1 MIFLS
6 LQNYSISPKYCHQYQ
21 KKCRSCPKLACIP
34 SFSPLFSTKSP
45 FSFLFSFIFLISSFR
60 HLFSFLSVISF
71 LLFPSSPFFSFRH
84 LFSFLSV
91 ISFLLFPSSPFF
103 SFRHLFSFLFLISS
117 FCHFF
122 SSLSLFFRSF
132 TSSPSP
138 SCPFSSTARCGGACL
153 VTVQSD
159 SVALLPRVSFPPF
172 LPSKTPSSLRFLPA
186 KHPKTG

>member
-6 LQNYSISPKYCHQYQ
+6 LQNYSISPKYGHQYQ

-84 LFSFLSV
+84 LFSFL
-91 ISFLLFPSSPFF
+91 
-103 SFRHLFSFLFLISS
+103 FLISS

-138 SCPFSSTARCGGACL
+138 SCPFSSTARCGGACF

-186 KHPKTG
+186 KYTKTG

>member
-6 LQNYSISPKYCHQYQ
+6 LQNYSISPKYSHQYP
-21 KKCRSCPKLACIP
+21 KKCRSCPKLAYIP
-34 SFSPLFSTKSP
+34 SFFPLFSTKSP

-60 HLFSFLSVISF
+60 HLFSFSHIFFLSS
-71 LLFPSSPFFSFRH
+71 LFFSFRH
-84 LFSFLSV
+84 LFSS
-91 ISFLLFPSSPFF
+91 
-103 SFRHLFSFLFLISS
+103 LFLIS
-117 FCHFF
+117 FCLF
-122 SSLSLFFRSF
+122 SLSLFFLSF

>member
-6 LQNYSISPKYCHQYQ
+6 LQNYSISPKYCHQYP
-21 KKCRSCPKLACIP
+21 KKCRSCPKLAYIP
-34 SFSPLFSTKSP
+34 SFFPLFSTKSP
-45 FSFLFSFIFLISSFR
+45 FSFLFSFIFLISSFC
-60 HLFSFLSVISF
+60 H
-71 LLFPSSPFFSFRH
+71 H
-84 LFSFLSV
+84 FSFLSV

>member
-6 LQNYSISPKYCHQYQ
+6 LQNYSISPKYCHQYP
-21 KKCRSCPKLACIP
+21 KKCRSCPKLAYFP
-34 SFSPLFSTKSP
+34 SFFPLFSTKCP
-45 FSFLFSFIFLISSFR
+45 LFFSLLFYFS
-60 HLFSFLSVISF
+60 HLF
-71 LLFPSSPFFSFRH
+71 FPSS
-84 LFSFLSV
+84 LF
-91 ISFLLFPSSPFF
+91 
-103 SFRHLFSFLFLISS
+103 FSFLFLIS
-117 FCHFF
+117 FCLF
-122 SSLSLFFRSF
+122 SLSLFFLSF

-138 SCPFSSTARCGGACL
+138 SFPFSSTARCGGACL

>member
-6 LQNYSISPKYCHQYQ
+6 LQNYSISPKYGHQYQ

-60 HLFSFLSVISF
+60 HLFSFLSV
-71 LLFPSSPFFSFRH
+71 
-84 LFSFLSV
+84 
-91 ISFLLFPSSPFF
+91 
-103 SFRHLFSFLFLISS
+103 ISS

>member
-6 LQNYSISPKYCHQYQ
+6 LQNYSISPKYSHQYP
-21 KKCRSCPKLACIP
+21 KKCRSCPKLAYIP
-34 SFSPLFSTKSP
+34 SFFPLFSTKSP

-84 LFSFLSV
+84 LFSFL
-91 ISFLLFPSSPFF
+91 
-103 SFRHLFSFLFLISS
+103 FLISS

-122 SSLSLFFRSF
+122 SSLSLFFSFSHLFLSFFSFSFLFSLSLFFRSF

>member
-6 LQNYSISPKYCHQYQ
+6 LQNYSISPKYGHQYQ
-21 KKCRSCPKLACIP
+21 KKCRSCPKLAYFP
-34 SFSPLFSTKSP
+34 SFFPLFSTKCP
-45 FSFLFSFIFLISSFR
+45 LFFSLLFYFS
-60 HLFSFLSVISF
+60 HLF
-71 LLFPSSPFFSFRH
+71 FPSSLFFSFSYLFFLSSLFLSLSH
-84 LFSFLSV
+84 LF
-91 ISFLLFPSSPFF
+91 
-103 SFRHLFSFLFLISS
+103 
-117 FCHFF
+117 FF
-122 SSLSLFFRSF
+122 SSLSVFFLFFFSLSHLFLSF

-138 SCPFSSTARCGGACL
+138 SFPFSSTARCGGACL

>member
-6 LQNYSISPKYCHQYQ
+6 LQNYSISPQYGHQYQ

-60 HLFSFLSVISF
+60 HLFSFLSV
-71 LLFPSSPFFSFRH
+71 
-84 LFSFLSV
+84 
-91 ISFLLFPSSPFF
+91 
-103 SFRHLFSFLFLISS
+103 ISS

>member
-71 LLFPSSPFFSFRH
+71 C
-84 LFSFLSV
+84 LFS
-91 ISFLLFPSSPFF
+91 LF
-103 SFRHLFSFLFLISS
+103 LFSFLFLSS
-117 FCHFF
+117 FGLSHPRLRRPVLFLLLQDAVVLA
-122 SSLSLFFRSF
+122 LSLFKAI
-132 TSSPSP
+132 PSLCYLACP
-138 SCPFSSTARCGGACL
+138 SRPFSL
-153 VTVQSD
+153 Q
-159 SVALLPRVSFPPF
+159 
-172 LPSKTPSSLRFLPA
+172 
-186 KHPKTG
+186 KHPLLCDFSQPNIPKPDKIPSMLQSKD

>member
-6 LQNYSISPKYCHQYQ
+6 LQNYSISPKYCHQYP
-21 KKCRSCPKLACIP
+21 KKCRSCPKLAYIP
-34 SFSPLFSTKSP
+34 SFFPLFSTKSP
-45 FSFLFSFIFLISSFR
+45 LFSSLLFSFS
-60 HLFSFLSVISF
+60 HLFYFSHLFFLSSLFFSFHHHFSSLSVITF
-71 LLFPSSPFFSFRH
+71 LFFLSSLFFSFRH
-84 LFSFLSV
+84 
-91 ISFLLFPSSPFF
+91 
-103 SFRHLFSFLFLISS
+103 HFSFLFLIS
-117 FCHFF
+117 FCLF
-122 SSLSLFFRSF
+122 SLSIFFLSF

-138 SCPFSSTARCGGACL
+138 SFPFFSTARCGGACL